1 MKSPFQ
7 RNAPAAA
14 SFLPEDYVAQKVELR
29 AGVLCLSLFG
39 LVMFGVVAAFFV
51 TNRQWLNV
59 RAEQESITV
68 QYTDQAQKIEQ
79 LKTLEAQKAEM
90 IAKAEVT
97 TALIEKVP
105 RSVLVSELVRQMPE
119 NVTLLEVKL
128 ESKRVKEDPVP
139 GLTAPKGQA
148 PPKVRAIQTGPGA
161 VQPPPGAKPTLPDAG
176 RVRAPRFETKLVITG
191 VAKEN
196 TEVTDYYKGLL
207 ECKLLDKVELR
218 HIKERKIDKVVLREF
233 IIEAIIRPDADARSL
248 EIPTAPSL
256 GAALGDTK
264 DPQGTASATPG
275 KE

>member
-14 SFLPEDYVAQKVELR
+14 SFLPEDYIAQKVELR
-29 AGVLCLSLFG
+29 ASVLCLSLFG

-59 RAEQESITV
+59 RAEQEAITG

-105 RSVLVSELVRQMPE
+105 RSVLVSELVGRMPAD
-119 NVTLLEVKL
+119 VTLLEVKL
-128 ESKRVKEDPVP
+128 ESKRIKDDPVP
-139 GLTAPKGQA
+139 GLTPPAGQIA
-148 PPKVRAIQTGPGA
+148 PKVRAIQTGPAA
-161 VQPPPGAKPTLPDAG
+161 VQPPPGAKPMLPDAG
-176 RVRAPRFETKLVITG
+176 RVKPPRFETKLVITG
-191 VAKEN
+191 VAKQN
-196 TEVTDYYKGLL
+196 QEVTDYYKSLL
-207 ECKLLDKVELR
+207 ECKLLDKVDLR
-218 HIKERKIDKVVLREF
+218 HIKERKIDKVELREF

-248 EIPTAPSL
+248 EPVPAKSAEAQAQDPNAP
-256 GAALGDTK
+256 K
-264 DPQGTASATPG
+264 GTASAEPG